1 MGIEIVRIETGRRE
15 FFFFFGISR
24 NPWRFEARFE
34 EDIEVEV
41 GDGDAILRCE
51 KREVKRV

>member
-15 FFFFFGISR
+15 FFFFGISR

-41 GDGDAILRCE
+41 RDGDAILRCE